1 MRGLLRR
8 DEAGMAA
15 GELALLTPLALA
27 VLGFLVLAGR
37 LSTVRAD
44 VAAASRDAAR
54 AASLERSHPEAAAA
68 ARDTASASLADRHV
82 TCAELAVTV
91 SDAAGFVAGGEVA
104 VTVSC
109 VVSLADVALPGIPG
123 TRRVEAAAAEV
134 LDRWRGGP

>member
-1 MRGLLRR
+1 
-8 DEAGMAA
+8 MAA
-15 GELALLTPLALA
+15 TELVLLTPLALA

-54 AASLERSHPEAAAA
+54 AASLQRSYPDAATAA
-68 ARDTASASLADRHV
+68 SDTASASLAGRHV
-82 TCAELAVTV
+82 TCADLAVTV
-91 SDAAGFVAGGEVA
+91 SDAASFVAGGEVD

-109 VVSLADVALPGIPG
+109 AVSLADVALPGIPG
-123 TRRVEAAAAEV
+123 TRRVQAASAEV

>member
-1 MRGLLRR
+1 MRR
-8 DEAGMAA
+8 DQGGMAA
-15 GELALLTPLALA
+15 AELVLLTPVALA

-54 AASLERSHPEAAAA
+54 AASLQRNYPDAATAA
-68 ARDTASASLADRHV
+68 QDTATASLAGRQV
-82 TCAELAVTV
+82 TCAQLAVTV
-91 SDAAGFVAGGEVA
+91 SDAAGFVPGGEVA

-109 VVSLADVALPGIPG
+109 EVSLADVALPGIPG
-123 TRRVEAAAAEV
+123 TRRVQANAAEV

>member
-1 MRGLLRR
+1 MRRR
-8 DEAGMAA
+8 DETGMAA
-15 GELALLTPLALA
+15 AELVLLTPLALA

-54 AASLERSHPEAAAA
+54 AASLERAYSEAATA
-68 ARDTASASLADRHV
+68 ARDTASASLAGRHV
-82 TCAELAVTV
+82 TCTDLGVTV
-91 SDAAGFVAGGEVA
+91 SDPAGFVAGGEVA

-109 VVSLADVALPGIPG
+109 AVSLADVALPGIPG
-123 TRRVEAAAAEV
+123 TRRVQAQAAEV